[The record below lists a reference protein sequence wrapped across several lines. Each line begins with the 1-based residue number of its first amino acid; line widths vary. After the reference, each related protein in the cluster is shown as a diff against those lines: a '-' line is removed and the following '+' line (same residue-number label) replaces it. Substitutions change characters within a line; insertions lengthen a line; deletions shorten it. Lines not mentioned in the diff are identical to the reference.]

1 MTENVP
7 AKKTWTR
14 YQALAIILTAVVVVV
29 FLAMPSGFD
38 CSGGCAVKACR
49 PGDTCYFKGKKYVEG
64 LMCNPADTGICDAGI
79 LIDCY
84 CHTFIKRGK
93 GGAPDSLTCECTM

>member
-1 MTENVP
+1 MNETIHERKN
-7 AKKTWTR
+7 WTR
-14 YQALAIILTAVVVVV
+14 YMVMAIILIAVAAVV
-29 FLAMPSGFD
+29 FLAMPSSSY

-64 LMCNPADTGICDAGI
+64 LICNPADTGICDAGI

-84 CHTFIKRGK
+84 CHTYIKRGK
-93 GGAPDSLTCECTM
+93 SGAVDTLTCECTL